1 MAGLI
6 YAWKAD
12 YNLKDTAKK
21 ALIAAQITLVNSA
34 TINPSMSSDYL
45 ESKYNEQYA

>member
-6 YAWKAD
+6 YAWKAE
-12 YNLKDTAKK
+12 YNLEDSAKK

-34 TINPSMSSDYL
+34 TINPSMSTEYL
-45 ESKYNEQYA
+45 ENKYDDQYA